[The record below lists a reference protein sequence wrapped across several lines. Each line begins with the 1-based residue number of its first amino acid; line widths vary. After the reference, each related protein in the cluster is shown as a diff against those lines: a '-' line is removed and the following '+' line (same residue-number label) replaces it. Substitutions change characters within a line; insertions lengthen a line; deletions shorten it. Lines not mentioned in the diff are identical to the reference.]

1 MKDFAG
7 KIAVITGGGTGMG
20 RELARQLVAE
30 GCNVAMC
37 DVSAA
42 AMAETK
48 RLCEVEKLPQG
59 LRITTHI
66 ADVSIED
73 QLLRFRDELA
83 EQQGT
88 DRIHLLFN
96 NAGIGGGGSLFTNT
110 REQWEKT
117 FNICWG
123 GVYLGVRTF
132 LPLLLKADEGHI
144 VNTSSVNGFW
154 ASVGPGVSH
163 TAYSA
168 AKFAVKGFTEALIN
182 DLRLNAPHIKCS
194 VVMPGHIGTSI
205 VSNSRKIQSG
215 SESERL
221 SETEIAVTRQRL
233 NGIGI
238 DTAPMSDEDIQQIAA
253 DRARTFRD
261 ELTEQQATD
270 KIHLLFNNA
279 GIGGGGSL
287 FTNTREQW
295 EKTFNICWGGVYLG
309 VRTFLPMLVK
319 ADEAHIVNTSSVNGF
334 WASVGI
340 GVSHTAY
347 SAAKFAVKGFTE
359 ALINDLRLNAPHVKC
374 SVVMPGHIGTSIVS
388 NSRKIQSG
396 SDSDRLSE
404 NEVLTTRQRLK
415 GMGIDTAPMSD
426 EDIQKIA
433 LDRARTFRDEAPT
446 TAATAARTILD
457 GVKADRWRILVG
469 DDAHRLDERVRQ
481 APERAYEP
489 EFYQSFAAEVGWRL
503 G

>member
-37 DVSAA
+37 DVSAE

-59 LRITTHI
+59 LRITTHV

-73 QLLRFRDELA
+73 HYKRFRDEL
-83 EQQGT
+83 
-88 DRIHLLFN
+88 I
-96 NAGIGGGGSLFTNT
+96 
-110 REQWEKT
+110 
-117 FNICWG
+117 
-123 GVYLGVRTF
+123 
-132 LPLLLKADEGHI
+132 
-144 VNTSSVNGFW
+144 
-154 ASVGPGVSH
+154 
-163 TAYSA
+163 
-168 AKFAVKGFTEALIN
+168 
-182 DLRLNAPHIKCS
+182 
-194 VVMPGHIGTSI
+194 
-205 VSNSRKIQSG
+205 
-215 SESERL
+215 
-221 SETEIAVTRQRL
+221 
-233 NGIGI
+233 
-238 DTAPMSDEDIQQIAA
+238 
-253 DRARTFRD
+253 
-261 ELTEQQATD
+261 EQQATD

-295 EKTFNICWGGVYLG
+295 ERTFNICWGGVYLG
-309 VRTFLPMLVK
+309 VRTFLPLLVK

-334 WASVGI
+334 WASVGL

-388 NSRKIQSG
+388 NSRKVQNG
-396 SDSDRLSE
+396 SDQ
-404 NEVLTTRQRLK
+404 LTADELKQARQRLT
-415 GMGIDTAPMSD
+415 GQGVDVTALSD
-426 EDIQKIA
+426 QDIQNLA
-433 LDRARTFRDEAPT
+433 LDRARTFLEDAPT
-446 TAATAARTILD
+446 TAAAAAKIILD
-457 GVKADRWRILVG
+457 GVKADHWRILVG
-469 DDAHRLDERVRQ
+469 DDAHKLDARVRQ
-481 APERAYEP
+481 APEQAYTE
-489 EFYQSFAAEVGWRL
+489 EFYKSFVQEAGWRI